1 MWELL
6 ARFILRQ
13 RFPILVVIL
22 LLTLY
27 MGFMALNVRLQW
39 DMPKLLPDN
48 DSTLVDYENF
58 KTRYGQDVNA
68 FLFAIDENPLDD
80 LTLFNQWYDLALRL
94 NNIGGVDTVLSIN
107 RLIAIGKDTADK
119 KFFLTSIVNQ
129 PLKTQVELDSVRA
142 LVESLP
148 FYSGRLYNPENGV
161 NLMATSLRKG
171 LFTTPERDPVV
182 DSILNEIRVFEQE
195 SDVQVRLSG
204 MPYIRTMTTRLVKE
218 ELSQFIA
225 LVVVVMI
232 IILSLFFRSGPPVY
246 VSVLIVAFAVVWS
259 FGILAVFDFE
269 ITILTGIIPPLIIVI
284 GIPNSVYLINR
295 YHSEYIKHGNK
306 VLAITRVVRKIGRAT
321 FLTNLTTA
329 IGFLTFT
336 FTHST
341 ILVEFGLVA
350 FVNIMVIFALSI
362 FLIPAIFS
370 FLPPPKESATKHL
383 ERKAV
388 IGFVR
393 ILIRLIRRHRRA
405 VYATSMVLVVLGF
418 IGISR
423 IQTTGNLVDDL
434 PKDHG
439 VVQDLRYYEEN
450 FKGIMPFEI
459 NIDTQNPG
467 KADKTATLKR
477 LEQLQEMLQEYPVFG
492 PSLSIV
498 DGIKFLKQ
506 AYYGGNPEK
515 YSLLSGQEATFI
527 KRYTDNTSGD
537 SKILESYIDSTR
549 QHTRVSVQMR
559 DVGTLEMDSILADLR
574 PRVDSIFDPEKYTVS
589 FTGPGIVYLKGT
601 TYLVRNL
608 FISLALAVFI
618 IAIIMASLFRS
629 TRMIAL
635 SIFVNLI
642 PLLLTGAMMGFFG
655 IPLKPSTI
663 LIFSIAFGIS
673 IDDTIHFLAKYRQ
686 ELDLMH
692 WDLRTAVYESIRET
706 GVSMMYTSII
716 LFFGFAVFAS
726 SKFGGTQAL
735 GVLTSITLLIAMLV
749 NLVLLPSILL
759 SMGKRITTKA
769 FREPFIEVIDEETD
783 IDFTGLSV
791 SPEKG
796 QKDKKNKE

>member
-39 DMPKLLPDN
+39 DMPKLLPDK

-58 KTRYGQDVNA
+58 RARYGQDVHA
-68 FLFAIDENPLDD
+68 FLFAIDENPLED
-80 LTLFNQWYDLALRL
+80 LVLFNQWYDLAIRL
-94 NNIGGVDTVLSIN
+94 NSIGGVDTVLSVN
-107 RLIAIGKDTADK
+107 RLITIGKDTAEK
-119 KFFLTSIVNQ
+119 KFFLTSVVDHR
-129 PLKTQVELDSVRA
+129 LSTEAELDSVRA

-148 FYSGRLYNPENGV
+148 FYRGRLYNPDNGV
-161 NLMATSLRKG
+161 NLMATSLKKG

-182 DSILNEIRVFEQE
+182 DSILHEVQVFEE
-195 SDVQVRLSG
+195 KSNLHVHLSG
-204 MPYIRTMTTRLVKE
+204 MPYIRSMTTRLVKE

-295 YHSEYIKHGNK
+295 YHSEYTKHGNK
-306 VLAITRVVRKIGRAT
+306 VLAISRVVRKIGRAT
-321 FLTNLTTA
+321 FMTNLTTA

-336 FTHST
+336 FTQST
-341 ILVEFGLVA
+341 VLVEFGLVA

-388 IGFVR
+388 IGFVQF
-393 ILIRLIRRHRRA
+393 LIRLIRRHRSA
-405 VYATSMVLVVLGF
+405 VYVTSAVLVILGF
-418 IGISR
+418 IGISQ

-434 PKDHG
+434 PSDHG

-450 FKGIMPFEI
+450 FNGIMPFEI
-459 NIDTQNPG
+459 NIDTQKPG

-477 LEQLQEMLQEYPVFG
+477 LERLQKMLQEYPCFG
-492 PSLSIV
+492 PSISIV

-506 AYYGGNPEK
+506 AYYNGNPDK
-515 YSLLSGQEATFI
+515 YSLLTGQEATFV
-527 KRYTDNTSGD
+527 KRYADNTSGNA
-537 SKILESYIDSTR
+537 KVLESYIDSTK
-549 QHTRVSVQMR
+549 QHTRLSVQMR
-559 DVGTLEMDSILADLR
+559 DVGTLEMDSILAEIR
-574 PRVDSIFDPEKYTVS
+574 PRVDSIFNPEKYTVS

-618 IAIIMASLFRS
+618 IGIIMATLFRS

-635 SIFVNLI
+635 SILVNLI

-726 SKFGGTQAL
+726 SNFGGTQAL

-783 IDFTGLSV
+783 IDFTGLSIP
-791 SPEKG
+791 PEK
-796 QKDKKNKE
+796 DK